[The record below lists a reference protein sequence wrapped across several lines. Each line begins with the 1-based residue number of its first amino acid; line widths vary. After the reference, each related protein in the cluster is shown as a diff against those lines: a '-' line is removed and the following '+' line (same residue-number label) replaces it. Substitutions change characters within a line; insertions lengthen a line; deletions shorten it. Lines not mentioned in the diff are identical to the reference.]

1 MLKSFREL
9 EVWQKAHALVL
20 EIYRVSDDFPDKERY
35 GITAQLRRAAVSVPA
50 NIAEGFARRSTA
62 EFMQSLTISNGSLE
76 EARYLLLLARD
87 LSYLPQAE
95 YDKLEQYFDSI
106 AQMLAALSR
115 SLKSRMRNAQP
126 SRVAGRGSRAALGVQ
141 RGTQ

>member
-50 NIAEGFARRSTA
+50 NIAEGFARRSTP

-76 EARYLLLLARD
+76 EARYLLILARD
-87 LSYLPQAE
+87 LSYLRQTE
-95 YDKLEQYFDSI
+95 YDKLDNNLDSI

-115 SLKSRMRNAQP
+115 SLKNRMRNGQP
-126 SRVAGRGSRAALGVQ
+126 SRVAGRGSRAALSVP